1 MKIANIV
8 ERSRFAFDLG
18 TNSIGWAVYGLDEQ
32 GRPCELVD
40 CGVRLFSDG
49 RNPKDG
55 QSLAAMRRIP
65 RAARRRRDR
74 FIQRR
79 DWLMTLLIRH
89 GLMPEDE
96 AARKLLENVDP
107 YGIRGR
113 ALKERLEPHEIGR
126 ALFHLNQRRGFKS
139 NRVADAK
146 TDDKDKGKIATG
158 AEKLQQKLKD
168 GGFETLGEYYASM
181 PAGPERQTRTRING
195 KGTAAAYDV
204 YPQRDMVEHEF
215 NRIWEVQSAYHP
227 QLMTEDARLAIKGEP
242 VLSFDAW
249 DRMTE
254 NQRKVAKGAI
264 FYQRPLKRPLVG
276 RCTFFPDE
284 FRLAVAHPTAQ
295 AFRIYQELANIE
307 ITEGLERLRKLTLDE
322 RDLLAAPLLAGE
334 DLTWGSRG
342 VRKLLDI
349 GGAAKINLEEGG
361 RDRLKGDE
369 IMARLGGK
377 KGRLKRVWPDLSEEL
392 KAEVIDRLLYE
403 TETEDLTAWLIDAIG
418 ATPEEAASAAGFR
431 PPEGHIRLGLTA
443 ATGVVEELKRGHP
456 ETGEVIRY
464 HEALARAFPNL
475 HHSDLRTGEVFDKLP
490 HYRTVLE
497 RHTIGGTGDPA
508 DKDDKR
514 LGRVPNPTVHIGLN
528 QLRRVINAL
537 IDLYGP
543 PHQIVLELARDLKRS
558 KDDKDKAQ
566 RDNKKNE
573 DANRRRARDLED
585 AGYPD
590 TPANLRRLRLWEDMG
605 PMPRLCTYTGKP
617 ISFSQ
622 VFSDEIEIEHILPF
636 SRTLDDSMANR
647 TLAYREA
654 NRGKRNQAPEQAFHG
669 AEYEA
674 IQQRADA
681 MVRNKAWRFKPG
693 AMERF
698 ENEHRG
704 FLNRQLNET
713 RHLSKLA
720 REYVAGLVDRE
731 DRESNVWVVT
741 GQLTSLLRARWGL
754 NFSNVKDR
762 NNHRHHAIDAAT
774 IGVIDRGLL
783 NEMARRAGVKEEG
796 DQLAAITK
804 DVPEPPGF
812 VAAQR
817 NFRDNVRERVQA
829 LIVSHKAEHGKGGAL
844 HEDTAYGRVD
854 PAGGE
859 DGNLVYRKAID
870 SLTAPEIGRVRDLN
884 LRGKLTDLLESL
896 GGKKAEAKALADAL
910 TAFKDR
916 TGIRR
921 VRLLKSEAGVVMIH
935 DRKTGAPYKALVP
948 GANHRMDIVEGS
960 DGVWR
965 GHAAT
970 VFEVNQRGFIPA
982 WKADPDARLVM
993 RLHKGDLVEIEDNG
1007 ERRIKRVVRI
1017 NPSGGRLY
1025 LAAHDEGGELAK
1037 RHDDPNDAF
1046 RWDLA
1051 SISKLKERGC
1061 RMMQMSII
1069 GKKTIS
1075 TTPNPISD
1083 NTD

>member
-1 MKIANIV
+1 MNAADIV

-18 TNSIGWAVYGLDEQ
+18 TNSIGWAVYRLDDKD
-32 GRPCELVD
+32 RPCDLLD

-55 QSLAAMRRIP
+55 QSLAAMRRVP

-96 AARKLLENVDP
+96 AARKALEGLDP

-113 ALKERLEPHEIGR
+113 ALNERLEPHEIGR

-146 TDDKDKGKIATG
+146 TDDKDKDRGKIATG
-158 AEKLQQKLKD
+158 AEQLKQKLKD
-168 GGFETLGEYYASM
+168 GGFETLGQYYANI

-195 KGTAAAYDV
+195 KGTTAAYDV
-204 YPQRDMVEHEF
+204 YPQRGMLEHEF
-215 NRIWEVQSAYHP
+215 DVIWAAQANHHP
-227 QLMTEDARLAIKGEP
+227 ALLTPAAHDTIR
-242 VLSFDAW
+242 
-249 DRMTE
+249 TT
-254 NQRKVAKGAI
+254 I
-264 FYQRPLKRPLVG
+264 FHQRPLKAPVVG
-276 RCTFFPDE
+276 RCTFFPEE

-307 ITEGLERLRKLTLDE
+307 ITEGLERPRKLTLDE
-322 RDLLAAPLLAGE
+322 RDLLAAPLLAGV
-334 DLTWGSRG
+334 DLPFSKF
-342 VRKLLDI
+342 RKALDLS
-349 GGAAKINLEEGG
+349 GAAKINLEEGG
-361 RDRLKGDE
+361 RDKLKGDE
-369 IMARLGGK
+369 SARRLGDPK
-377 KGRLKRVWPDLSEEL
+377 SGRLRRLWPDLSVDMRAEIIAQLTEEGELETL
-392 KAEVIDRLLYE
+392 KN
-403 TETEDLTAWLIDAIG
+403 WLINTVG
-418 ATPEEAASAAGFR
+418 AWPEEADDAAGFR

-443 ATGVVEELKRGHP
+443 ATGVVDELKRGHP
-456 ETGEVIRY
+456 ETGGVIRY

-475 HHSDLRTGEVFDKLP
+475 HHSDLRTGEVFDRLP
-490 HYRTVLE
+490 DYRTVLE

-508 DKDDKR
+508 DSDDKR

-543 PHQIVLELARDLKRS
+543 PRQIVLELARDLKRS

-566 RDNKKNE
+566 RDNRKNE

-590 TPANLRRLRLWEDMG
+590 SAANLRRLRLWEDMG
-605 PMPRLCTYTGKP
+605 PIPRLCTYTGKP
-617 ISFSQ
+617 ISFAQ

-654 NRGKRNQAPEQAFHG
+654 NRGKRNQAPDQAFHG
-669 AEYEA
+669 EEYEA
-674 IQQRADA
+674 IQRRADA
-681 MVRNKAWRFKPG
+681 LPRNKAWRFKPD

-704 FLNRQLNET
+704 FLDRQLNET

-731 DRESNVWVVT
+731 RRESNVWVVT

-783 NEMARRAGVKEEG
+783 NEMARRAGVKEER
-796 DQLAAITK
+796 DQLAEITK

-812 VAAQR
+812 VAAGR

-844 HEDTAYGRVD
+844 HEDTAYGLVD

-859 DGNLVYRKAID
+859 DGNLVYRKALD

-884 LRGKLTDLLESL
+884 LRARLIDLLDSL

-910 TAFKDR
+910 TAFGRDND
-916 TGIRR
+916 IRR
-921 VRLLKSEAGVVMIH
+921 VRLLKSEAGVVVIR
-935 DRKTGAPYKALVP
+935 DKNGAPYKALVP
-948 GANHRMDIVEGS
+948 GANHCMDIVERA
-960 DGVWR
+960 DGIWR

-970 VFEVNQRGFIPA
+970 VFEVNQRGFTPA
-982 WKADPDARLVM
+982 WRSDPDARLIM
-993 RLHKGDLVEIEDNG
+993 RLHKGDLVEVEDNG

-1037 RHDDPNDAF
+1037 RHDDADDPF

-1061 RMMQMSII
+1061 RIVILSAASQRI
-1069 GKKTIS
+1069 
-1075 TTPNPISD
+1075 
-1083 NTD
+1083 

>member
-1 MKIANIV
+1 MTIANVV

-18 TNSIGWAVYGLDEQ
+18 TNSIGWAVYRLDGQ
-32 GRPCELVD
+32 DRPCELID
-40 CGVRLFSDG
+40 CGVRLFTDG

-55 QSLAAMRRIP
+55 QSLAAMRRVP
-65 RAARRRRDR
+65 RAARRLRDR

-96 AARKLLENVDP
+96 AARKALEKLDP
-107 YGIRGR
+107 YDIRGR
-113 ALKERLEPHEIGR
+113 ALKERLEPPEIGR

-139 NRVADAK
+139 NRIADSR
-146 TDDKDKGKIATG
+146 TSENDKEQGKIATG
-158 AEKLQQKLKD
+158 AENLKQKLKD

-181 PAGPERQTRTRING
+181 PAGPGRQTRTRING
-195 KGTAAAYDV
+195 KGAAAAYDV
-204 YPQRDMVEHEF
+204 YPQRDMLEHEF
-215 NRIWEVQSAYHP
+215 DRIWEVQSAYHP
-227 QLMTEDARLAIKGEP
+227 ELMTETARRAIKGEG
-242 VLSFDAW
+242 VLSIDAW
-249 DRMTE
+249 DRMTDD
-254 NQRKVAKGAI
+254 QRKTAQGAI
-264 FYQRPLKRPLVG
+264 FYQRPLKRPVVG

-307 ITEGLERLRKLTLDE
+307 ITEGLERPRKLTLAE

-342 VRKLLDI
+342 VRKILDL
-349 GGAAKINLEEGG
+349 GGAATINIEEGG

-377 KGRLKRVWPDLSEEL
+377 KGRLKRVWPDLSNEL
-392 KAEVIDRLLYE
+392 RAEVIDRLLFE
-403 TETEDLTAWLIDAIG
+403 TETADLTAWLIETIG
-418 ATPEEAASAAGFR
+418 ATPEEAVATAGFR

-443 ATGVVEELKRGHP
+443 ATGVVDELRRGHP
-456 ETGEVIRY
+456 ESGEIIRY

-490 HYRTVLE
+490 DYRTVLE

-508 DKDDKR
+508 DSDDKR

-528 QLRRVINAL
+528 QLRRVTNAL

-543 PHQIVLELARDLKRS
+543 PKQIVLELARDLKRTQE
-558 KDDKDKAQ
+558 DKKRAQ
-566 RDNKKNE
+566 IDNRKNE
-573 DANRRRARDLED
+573 EANRRRACDLED

-590 TPANLRRLRLWEDMG
+590 TPENIRRLRLWEDLG
-605 PMPRLCTYTGKP
+605 SMPRLCTYTGKP
-617 ISFSQ
+617 IAFAQ

-636 SRTLDDSMANR
+636 SRTLDNSMANR

-654 NRGKRNQAPEQAFHG
+654 NRGKRNQAPEAAFHG
-669 AEYEA
+669 ANYEA

-681 MVRNKAWRFKPG
+681 LPRNKAWRFKPG

-698 ENEHRG
+698 QNEHRG
-704 FLNRQLNET
+704 FLDRQLNET

-731 DRESNVWVVT
+731 ERESNVWVVT
-741 GQLTSLLRARWGL
+741 GQLTALLRARWGL

-812 VAAQR
+812 VAAHR

-844 HEDTAYGRVD
+844 HEETAYGLVD
-854 PAGGE
+854 PARGE

-870 SLTAPEIGRVRDLN
+870 RLTAPEIGRVRDLN
-884 LRGKLTDLLESL
+884 LRGRLLAVLEEV
-896 GGKKAEAKALADAL
+896 GGKKADAKGLAEAL
-910 TAFKDR
+910 TTFGKDHD
-916 TGIRR
+916 IRR
-921 VRLLKSEAGVVMIH
+921 VRLLKSEASVVEIK

-948 GANHRMDIVEGS
+948 GANHCMDIVEGA

-970 VFEVNQRGFIPA
+970 VFEVNQRDFTPA
-982 WKADPDARLVM
+982 WRSDADARLVM

-1037 RHDDPNDAF
+1037 RHDDADDAF

-1061 RMMQMSII
+1061 LPCRLSPL
-1069 GKKTIS
+1069 GKGS
-1075 TTPNPISD
+1075 Y
-1083 NTD
+1083 

>member
-1 MKIANIV
+1 MKPSTIV

-18 TNSIGWAVYGLDEQ
+18 TNSIGWAVYRLDQ
-32 GRPCELVD
+32 DGRPSELLD

-96 AARKLLENVDP
+96 AARKALEKLDP
-107 YGIRGR
+107 YDIRGR

-139 NRVADAK
+139 NRVADNKGK
-146 TDDKDKGKIATG
+146 TSEQQKEQGKIAT
-158 AEKLQQKLKD
+158 AADALREKLKA

-181 PAGPERQTRTRING
+181 PAGPTRQTRTRING
-195 KGTAAAYDV
+195 KGTSAAYDV
-204 YPQRDMVEHEF
+204 YPQRDMIEHEF
-215 NRIWEVQSAYHP
+215 DRIWEIQSAHHP
-227 QLMTEDARLAIKGEP
+227 ELMTEEARRAIRGEG
-242 VLSFDAW
+242 VLGIDAW
-249 DRMTE
+249 ERMTDD
-254 NQRKVAKGAI
+254 QRKTAQGAI
-264 FYQRPLKRPLVG
+264 FYQRPLKRPVVG

-307 ITEGLERLRKLTLDE
+307 ITEGLERPRKLTLAE
-322 RDLLAAPLLAGE
+322 RDLLAVSLLAGE
-334 DLTWGSRG
+334 DLTWGKF
-342 VRKLLDI
+342 RKALDL
-349 GGAAKINLEEGG
+349 GGAARINLEDGG

-377 KGRLKRVWPDLSEEL
+377 KGRLRRIWPNLSIER
-392 KAEVIDRLLYE
+392 KAELIDRLLFE
-403 TETEDLTAWLIDAIG
+403 TETGDLTAWLIETVG

-431 PPEGHIRLGLTA
+431 PPEGHLRVGLTA
-443 ATGVVEELKRGHP
+443 ATGVVEELKRGAP

-464 HEALARAFPNL
+464 PEALARAFPDR
-475 HHSDLRTGEVFDKLP
+475 HHSDLRSGEVFDKLP
-490 HYRTVLE
+490 DYREVLE

-508 DKDDKR
+508 DPKDKR
-514 LGRVPNPTVHIGLN
+514 QGRVPNPTVHIGLN

-543 PHQIVLELARDLKRS
+543 PEQIVMELARDLKRS
-558 KDDKDKAQ
+558 KDDKDKIQ

-573 DANRRRARDLED
+573 EANRRRAHDLED
-585 AGYPD
+585 AGERV
-590 TPANLRRLRLWEDMG
+590 TPENIRRLRLWEDLG
-605 PMPRLCTYTGKP
+605 PLPRLCTYTGKP
-617 ISFSQ
+617 ISFAQ

-654 NRGKRNQAPEQAFHG
+654 NRGKRNQAPETAFHG
-669 AEYEA
+669 ADYEA

-681 MVRNKAWRFKPG
+681 LPRNKAWRFKPG

-698 ENEHRG
+698 DAEHRG
-704 FLNRQLNET
+704 FLDRQLNET

-720 REYVAGLVDRE
+720 KEYVVGITGDQNA
-731 DRESNVWVVT
+731 VWVVT
-741 GQLTSLLRARWGL
+741 GQLTALLRARWGL
-754 NFSNVKDR
+754 NFSNIKDR

-783 NEMARRAGVKEEG
+783 NEMSRRAGVKEEG
-796 DQLAAITK
+796 DELAAITK

-812 VAAQR
+812 VAAGR

-844 HEDTAYGRVD
+844 HEDTAYGLVD
-854 PAGGE
+854 PARGE

-870 SLTAPEIGRVRDLN
+870 SLTAPEIGRIRDLN
-884 LRGKLTDLLESL
+884 LRARLTEVLEAL
-896 GGKKAEAKALADAL
+896 GGKTASAKALSEAL
-910 TAFKDR
+910 TEFGKDNR
-916 TGIRR
+916 IRR
-921 VRLLKSEAGVVMIH
+921 VRLLKTEAGVVEIK

-948 GANHRMDIVEGS
+948 GANHCMDIVEGA
-960 DGVWR
+960 DGIWR

-970 VFEVNQRGFIPA
+970 VFEVNQSSFVPI
-982 WKADPDARLVM
+982 WKSDPDSRLAM
-993 RLHKGDLVEIEDNG
+993 RLHKGDMVELEDRDG
-1007 ERRIKRVVRI
+1007 VRRVKRVISI
-1017 NPSGGRLY
+1017 NPSKNRFY
-1025 LAAHDEGGELAK
+1025 LAAHDDGGELQK
-1037 RHDDPNDAF
+1037 RNDNDQDPF

-1051 SISKLKERGC
+1051 VVSKLKERGC
-1061 RMMQMSII
+1061 VRCDVSAA
-1069 GKKTIS
+1069 GKI
-1075 TTPNPISD
+1075 NPQV
-1083 NTD
+1083 